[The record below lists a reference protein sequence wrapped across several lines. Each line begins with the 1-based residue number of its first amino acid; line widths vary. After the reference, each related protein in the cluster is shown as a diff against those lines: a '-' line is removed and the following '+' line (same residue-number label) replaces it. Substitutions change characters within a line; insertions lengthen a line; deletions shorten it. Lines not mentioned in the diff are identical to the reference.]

1 MTYRTV
7 TDASGRIDPV
17 IDCARGLF
25 ARYGYRKTTVDE
37 IATDV
42 HISKRTIYELI
53 GTKEELMRE
62 VAWRDTVA
70 VLETFKRELKV
81 GAEPNEVLVAFC
93 RFIFRDRV
101 RRGIDGLFRGSYA
114 NEPIVRDAYRSGV
127 KRVLREIVETG
138 VAAGWFKRV
147 DTAVATDTVAAILFS
162 VLDLF
167 SQYEQPVTA
176 FNQSLGMIID
186 AVTSSDRP
194 RIDTER

>member
-1 MTYRTV
+1 M
-7 TDASGRIDPV
+7 
-17 IDCARGLF
+17 
-25 ARYGYRKTTVDE
+25 
-37 IATDV
+37 
-42 HISKRTIYELI
+42 
-53 GTKEELMRE
+53 
-62 VAWRDTVA
+62 
-70 VLETFKRELKV
+70 
-81 GAEPNEVLVAFC
+81 
-93 RFIFRDRV
+93 
-101 RRGIDGLFRGSYA
+101 
-114 NEPIVRDAYRSGV
+114 
-127 KRVLREIVETG
+127 LREIVETG